1 MSKTTDQPPKRVK
14 VTLACTICRKK
25 KVKCDGIQPTC
36 SRCQS
41 IGICCQYSDPPKK
54 RGPPKGYVEVI
65 ENRAHRIESILG
77 TTHQQPLHQKI
88 QQQSYPHINQ
98 YYHSNDISIT
108 PTTNNNTN
116 NSNHTTSVDTIN
128 KKQQLIKDPVNALLC
143 LVAGAVDAVL
153 QQEGAATQ
161 LGSNGMMY
169 AFLMNTNVL
178 HSQEQS
184 KHISTVV
191 WAENFFTHF
200 NFMFPILS
208 RPQFHYQLEHKELN
222 PMLKLA
228 VFLLGCRLNN
238 NQQDVQQEKILYQQ
252 FNDLFASAS
261 YDDTMKADLSTVQA
275 IVIMCW
281 YTYLAGDMQNCHT
294 LRHYLSVII
303 HQLKLDYESSNDKQ
317 DIYQTEMKRRA
328 FWVSFVI
335 DQWLAS
341 CTNGN
346 TLISKQHNV
355 KYPQLEDN
363 QLFALSS
370 SSLHQHHAHISYLS
384 VESALQINSFTEMIR
399 LVHIVSD
406 ICDGVKSQ
414 SVLESNLTG
423 WLLQL
428 PSYLDYGKLNEDA
441 SPSPIAKMYRILYYT
456 VQIMLNKTRRH
467 QLQGLSNSI
476 CTTAANTL
484 VHISEQMLEQGQEK
498 YLHNIFFLSLT
509 LATSIHLDNTI
520 SNSKDNNAPD
530 KINLC
535 KSISLIKETNCSLLA
550 RADFERLLDHFL
562 VDRCQIVLDFGYPSP
577 THSACLSPTASKS
590 VKNGNNKR
598 VYVEEP
604 DEQQE
609 QEKVLLASPP
619 SSIPTTPDYSTITAA
634 DNYNTQQQHFDI
646 NDIFPIITDE
656 QQQVVDTNT
665 SNQTSWPAWVD
676 FFDTIESS
684 ATCSPASYFTPTQ
697 SPSLPLNLKDEDAMS
712 FDIFS
717 DQQFFNT
724 FPLI

>member
-1 MSKTTDQPPKRVK
+1 
-14 VTLACTICRKK
+14 
-25 KVKCDGIQPTC
+25 
-36 SRCQS
+36 
-41 IGICCQYSDPPKK
+41 
-54 RGPPKGYVEVI
+54 
-65 ENRAHRIESILG
+65 
-77 TTHQQPLHQKI
+77 
-88 QQQSYPHINQ
+88 
-98 YYHSNDISIT
+98 
-108 PTTNNNTN
+108 
-116 NSNHTTSVDTIN
+116 
-128 KKQQLIKDPVNALLC
+128 
-143 LVAGAVDAVL
+143 
-153 QQEGAATQ
+153 
-161 LGSNGMMY
+161 
-169 AFLMNTNVL
+169 
-178 HSQEQS
+178 
-184 KHISTVV
+184 
-191 WAENFFTHF
+191 
-200 NFMFPILS
+200 
-208 RPQFHYQLEHKELN
+208 
-222 PMLKLA
+222 
-228 VFLLGCRLNN
+228 
-238 NQQDVQQEKILYQQ
+238 
-252 FNDLFASAS
+252 
-261 YDDTMKADLSTVQA
+261 
-275 IVIMCW
+275 MCW
-281 YTYLAGDMQNCHT
+281 YTYLAGDMQNCHS
-294 LRHYLSVII
+294 LRHYLSAII
-303 HQLKLDYESSNDKQ
+303 HQMKLDYESSNDKQ

-341 CTNGN
+341 CTGGN

-363 QLFALSS
+363 QLFALSPS
-370 SSLHQHHAHISYLS
+370 SQYQHHTQISYLS

-498 YLHNIFFLSLT
+498 YLHNVFFLSLT

-562 VDRCQIVLDFGYPSP
+562 VDRCHIVLDYGYPSP
-577 THSACLSPTASKS
+577 THSALLPPPTSKP
-590 VKNGNNKR
+590 VKNSNNKR
-598 VYVEEP
+598 VYVEEQ
-604 DEQQE
+604 DEHE
-609 QEKVLLASPP
+609 QEKVLLASPS
-619 SSIPTTPDYSTITAA
+619 SSISTAPDYSNNMVTAGY
-634 DNYNTQQQHFDI
+634 YNTQQQHFDI
-646 NDIFPIITDE
+646 NDIFPVIMDE
-656 QQQVVDTNT
+656 QQQTVDTNT
-665 SNQTSWPAWVD
+665 SNQTSWPSWVD
-676 FFDTIESS
+676 FFDNIESS
-684 ATCSPASYFTPTQ
+684 TTCSPASYFTPTQ
-697 SPSLPLNLKDEDAMS
+697 SPSLPLNLKDEDKMS